1 MKTFIF
7 FFNSLLPE
15 TLIGSMS
22 YIHLLIFYRQ
32 ILGDVLLKDRLSM
45 QSAGKGVFA
54 ISFCTIMH
62 HALSK
67 CNLCWPVS
75 SASKGETSLEESEV
89 GENTEIIGCSPP
101 KSSVYLV

>member
-1 MKTFIF
+1 MSTFFF

-54 ISFCTIMH
+54 ISFCTVMH

-67 CNLCWPVS
+67 CNLCQPVS
-75 SASKGETSLEESEV
+75 SASKGETTVMRKEI
-89 GENTEIIGCSPP
+89 GKKHRKENTSF
-101 KSSVYLV
+101 

>member
-1 MKTFIF
+1 MNTFLF

-54 ISFCTIMH
+54 ISFCTVMH

-67 CNLCWPVS
+67 CNLCQPVS
-75 SASKGETSLEESEV
+75 SASKGETTVMRKVRLEKH
-89 GENTEIIGCSPP
+89 TER
-101 KSSVYLV
+101 